1 MVELVIQA
9 IIVLIVLGFLYWV
22 WTKIRPIFAQF
33 VAEPFMSII
42 DVLLIILIGA
52 IVVFWF
58 LIPLIRMIP
67 RSMRLSETMIPLV
80 SLVT

>member
-9 IIVLIVLGFLYWV
+9 IIILIVLGFLYWV

-33 VAEPFMSII
+33 VAEPFMGLI
-42 DVLLIILIGA
+42 DVALIVLIGA

-67 RSMRLSETMIPLV
+67 RQFHL
-80 SLVT
+80 